1 MINYIIADIILLIH
15 FLIIIFVVSLFIF
28 IPVGYKFNWKFLKN
42 KIIRVVHISLMTIV
56 TIESLIGVHCPLTVL
71 ENKFRGVLYHTSLI
85 SRILKEIVFWQFP
98 SYFFLIAYILSLFLT
113 IFLWWRYPPIN
124 KD

>member
-98 SYFFLIAYILSLFLT
+98 SYFFLIAYILCLFLT